1 MKEWLIRTKS
11 HHILGPVSIEKLREL
26 IANNSIK
33 GDDEVCCGNGYWIFV
48 REQELIKKYVFDG
61 IKQDFNPVQ
70 EAEYVDIND
79 YPLEENNSQLP
90 SNEDLEYPDES
101 LNKPSVEGTASTVI
115 KKKTEK
121 ERELVKASGKKRS
134 QNNSP
139 KKIEKSKSKIYINPL
154 YIIAGV
160 FVVLM
165 VVSIIFQDSILR
177 NMTGKVFEKV
187 FPKAYAQ
194 NLILEKKM
202 IGS

>member
-121 ERELVKASGKKRS
+121 DGGRSGKQQEQASSAGGALLAWQAGKRWWWVVGVRRGRRLENRAGLGASGLGLGAWGLD
-134 QNNSP
+134 
-139 KKIEKSKSKIYINPL
+139 Y
-154 YIIAGV
+154 GG
-160 FVVLM
+160 FVSTL
-165 VVSIIFQDSILR
+165 
-177 NMTGKVFEKV
+177 K
-187 FPKAYAQ
+187 
-194 NLILEKKM
+194 
-202 IGS
+202 